1 MPSNDIVGVKAM
13 QDKIRKIAVGFPM
26 LVKQA
31 LYAEAQIELT
41 EAKRRTPFLTGALRG
56 SGIVEPPVQS
66 GNTLSVTIAFGGPAA
81 DYAVYVHENL
91 EAHHPVGQ
99 AKFLESTLLE
109 SAPYLMDRIGK
120 RLDVGSLL

>member
-1 MPSNDIVGVKAM
+1 M
-13 QDKIRKIAVGFPM
+13 QDKIRKIAVGFPLM
-26 LVKQA
+26 VKQA
-31 LYAEAQIELT
+31 LYIEAQIELT

-120 RLDVGSLL
+120 RLDLGSLL

>member
-13 QDKIRKIAVGFPM
+13 QDKIRKIAVGFPLM
-26 LVKQA
+26 VKQA
-31 LYAEAQIELT
+31 LYIEAQIELT

-120 RLDVGSLL
+120 RLDLGSLL